1 MFCSQCGKKVLESM
15 LFCPFCGA
23 PIVIP
28 DQPDGEGTGTSAPVQ
43 PEVHANADGR
53 AFKQEARSKVEEPV
67 VEDVEDG
74 ADAPGRR
81 EEGREAPQSG
91 YDRRAVEEFVP
102 LDMNTDWEREEVV
115 PQEAG
120 PEFEPLDLEQ
130 FETPDPP
137 RREPPRQDREDGEIS
152 ERLSR
157 KLREEPVRLQGHGPD
172 LSHVKPPKPER
183 TGTRKPPNTH
193 VPPKAFNPDDLFL
206 DGGDRSYDDEDDD
219 FEFEER
225 ECGGFFARH
234 IRGIVALSLTV
245 LVLAIVAGWAMTDT
259 GQQALAQANLAWRA
273 SAYDA
278 IAYADYQNGHYLRA
292 AINYERALSRD
303 SDNYTYANNAAI
315 AYYQA
320 GDTELSAGMAERA
333 VEIDPTR
340 MDAYELLLR
349 LYPDAATRPDV
360 VAELLQTGYRLTGN
374 ESLNVE

>member
-67 VEDVEDG
+67 VEDVEGG

-91 YDRRAVEEFVP
+91 YDRRAVEKFVP

-137 RREPPRQDREDGEIS
+137 RREPPRQIGRA
-152 ERLSR
+152 
-157 KLREEPVRLQGHGPD
+157 
-172 LSHVKPPKPER
+172 HV
-183 TGTRKPPNTH
+183 
-193 VPPKAFNPDDLFL
+193 
-206 DGGDRSYDDEDDD
+206 
-219 FEFEER
+219 
-225 ECGGFFARH
+225 
-234 IRGIVALSLTV
+234 
-245 LVLAIVAGWAMTDT
+245 
-259 GQQALAQANLAWRA
+259 
-273 SAYDA
+273 
-278 IAYADYQNGHYLRA
+278 
-292 AINYERALSRD
+292 
-303 SDNYTYANNAAI
+303 
-315 AYYQA
+315 
-320 GDTELSAGMAERA
+320 
-333 VEIDPTR
+333 
-340 MDAYELLLR
+340 
-349 LYPDAATRPDV
+349 
-360 VAELLQTGYRLTGN
+360 
-374 ESLNVE
+374 